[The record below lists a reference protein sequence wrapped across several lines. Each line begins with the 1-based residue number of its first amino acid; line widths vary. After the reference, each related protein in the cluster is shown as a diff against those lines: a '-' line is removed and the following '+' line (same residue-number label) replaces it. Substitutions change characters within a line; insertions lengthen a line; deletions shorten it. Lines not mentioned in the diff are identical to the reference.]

1 MPLVTL
7 VTAPLARP
15 CTGSARPLRAR
26 WRHHL
31 CGLLLPWLL
40 WGSPVRAQDAPPPGF
55 DELERAGATIGEI
68 RIAPQDIFD
77 LSDPKEDKLLFRLA
91 NALHSQ
97 TRPEVVRRAL
107 LFKTGDPV
115 SVRVIE
121 ETERLLRS
129 NRYLY
134 DVQLRPLAVRD
145 GVVDVEVVTRD
156 TWSLNAGASVGRSG
170 GQNSSGVKIEEY
182 NLLGTGTAI
191 SIGWSRNVDRSGT
204 EFGLSMDRVFGSRA
218 ALGLSHARNS
228 DGQRSAVS
236 VVRPF
241 YALDARWTAGVTA
254 SNDDR
259 IDSVYDAGVMASQY
273 RHRQTQGEVFAG
285 WSPGLVDGWV
295 HRYTVGLT
303 LAEDTYAAEPGL
315 VAPATLPGSLKQ
327 FGPFVR
333 YELLEDRYDR
343 AQNRNLVGRPEFFSL
358 GLNASVQL
366 GWASTGLGSSRDA
379 LLYSASLSRG
389 FEPVADH
396 LLTAAATLGGTEG
409 RRGDRSWL
417 LGLSTRYYRP
427 LSPHWLFY
435 ASAAGDWASAD
446 SVQAPLL
453 LGGDNGLRGY
463 PLRFQS
469 GTRRVLLTAEQRFYT
484 DWYPWRLFR
493 VGGAAFV
500 DAGRAWGGLAANT
513 GHDGWLTDVG
523 FGLRIVSVRAAFS
536 NVLHIDLALPLNSNG
551 SVTKTQLLVKSKN
564 SF

>member
-1 MPLVTL
+1 MSVATP
-7 VTAPLARP
+7 APVSAAHPAIGPARP
-15 CTGSARPLRAR
+15 FLAR
-26 WRHHL
+26 WRRGL
-31 CGLLLPWLL
+31 CGLLLPVLL
-40 WGSPVRAQDAPPPGF
+40 WCGPVHAQEAPLPGF

-77 LSDPKEDKLLFRLA
+77 LSDPKENLLLFRLA
-91 NALHSQ
+91 NALHIQ
-97 TRPEVVRRAL
+97 TRPEVIRRAL
-107 LFKTGDPV
+107 LFKPGDPV

-145 GVVDVEVVTRD
+145 GVVDIEVRTRD
-156 TWSLNAGASVGRSG
+156 TWSLSAGASVGRSG
-170 GQNSSGVKIEEY
+170 GENSSGIKVEEY

-191 SIGWSRNVDRSGT
+191 SIGRFRTVDRSGT
-204 EFGLSMDRVFGSRA
+204 EFGLSMDRVFGSRT

-241 YALDARWTAGVTA
+241 YALDARWTAGFTA
-254 SNDDR
+254 SKDDR
-259 IDSVYDAGVMASQY
+259 IDAVYESGVITGQY

-295 HRYTVGLT
+295 HRYTIGLNRVD
-303 LAEDTYAAEPGL
+303 DTYAAEPGL
-315 VAPATLPGSLKQ
+315 VAPATMPGSLKQ
-327 FGPFVR
+327 VGPFVR

-343 AQNRNLVGRPEFFSL
+343 TQNRNLVGRPEFFSL
-358 GLNASVQL
+358 GLNASAQL

-379 LLYSASLSRG
+379 LIYSASVRRG

-396 LLTAAATLGGTEG
+396 LLMAAATLSGIEGG
-409 RRGDRSWL
+409 RNDRSWS
-417 LGLSTRYYRP
+417 LGLSAQYYLP
-427 LSPHWLFY
+427 LNPHWLFY
-435 ASAAGDWASAD
+435 ASAAGDWASPGGTQD
-446 SVQAPLL
+446 PLL

-469 GTRRVLLTAEQRFYT
+469 GARRVLFTAEQRFYT

-500 DAGRAWGGLAANT
+500 DVGRAWGGLSANA
-513 GHDGWLTDVG
+513 GHDGGLADVG

-536 NVLHIDLALPLNSNG
+536 NVLHIDVAFPLNSNG
-551 SVTKTQLLVKSKN
+551 SVKKTQFLVKTKK